1 MGKIILA
8 TAALVLS
15 QFAVAA
21 TSPAPIASKE
31 DVIFAHKNDQ
41 KMLGFANADSFV
53 GYFTR
58 TAQADKNMRQ
68 AELYDL
74 AQIKDLKMDE
84 ALCHKAL
91 AEIFGPLNEIT
102 LKAHD
107 VKIWTSHTGK
117 TCEASMVD
125 PYAQAVIPE
134 RRVQVGFIKAKPYAL
149 VFKLSKKSTAEQ
161 QENMRSF
168 WDSLR

>member
-1 MGKIILA
+1 MNKIILA
-8 TAALVLS
+8 TAALMLS
-15 QFAVAA
+15 QFAIAA
-21 TSPAPIASKE
+21 TSAAPVESKE
-31 DVIFAHKNDQ
+31 DVIFAHKKDQ

-74 AQIKDLKMDE
+74 AQIQDLKMDE
-84 ALCHKAL
+84 ALCKKAL
-91 AEIFGPLNEIT
+91 AEIFGNLNEIT
-102 LKAHD
+102 LKAQD

-125 PYAQAVIPE
+125 PYVQAVIPE
-134 RRVQVGFIKAKPYAL
+134 RRIHVGFIKAKPYAI
-149 VFKLSKKSTAEQ
+149 VFKLAKKSTAEQ